1 MNRLERLT
9 GILLLLQARPCTS
22 DEIARHY
29 EVSKRTVLRDVQA
42 LSEMGVPIIAR
53 EGVGGGY
60 SLPAD
65 FKLAPMPFTTHEAFL
80 LLFALQSLDG
90 LSGSPF
96 VGARATLAAKLRSA
110 LPGVPQG
117 EARQLLS
124 AIANP
129 RRAPRKDVRYL
140 EPLLQAVSARTWVRL
155 TYRSVRRTSTQ
166 IVFPYRIEAEEGLWL
181 LEAFSREHE
190 EYRRYRIDRLEAVEP
205 LPGWDETAPA
215 PTPYDHV
222 DHPIVRASVTRRGF
236 ALLDGHPDLA
246 EHLKLLPDGTAEVEF
261 RCPPSELGYY
271 ARVLAPFAED
281 VEVMEPA
288 ALRERLEAI
297 GRQLA
302 HRYGKR

>member
-9 GILLLLQARPCTS
+9 GILLLLQARPRTS

-42 LSEMGVPIIAR
+42 LCEMGVPIIAR

-60 SLPAD
+60 AVPDD

-90 LSGSPF
+90 LAGSPF
-96 VGARATLAAKLRSA
+96 AGARATLAAKLRSA
-110 LPGVPQG
+110 LPGVPQD

-124 AIANP
+124 AITSP
-129 RRAPRKDVRYL
+129 RQAPRKDVRYL

-166 IVFPYRIEAEEGLWL
+166 IVFPHRIEAEEGLWL

-190 EYRRYRIDRLEAVEP
+190 EYRRYRIDRIEALES
-205 LPGWDETAPA
+205 LPDWAEVAPA
-215 PTPYDHV
+215 PTAYDHADYPLIEV
-222 DHPIVRASVTRRGF
+222 TVTRRGV
-236 ALLDGHPDLA
+236 ARLDGKPDLA
-246 EHLKLLPDGTAEVEF
+246 AHLTVLSDGSGRLAF
-261 RCPPSELGYY
+261 RCPPSELDYY
-271 ARVLAPFAED
+271 ARLLATIGND
-281 VEVMEPA
+281 VDVQAPG
-288 ALRERLEAI
+288 ALRDKLLDM
-297 GRQLA
+297 GKQLVQ
-302 HRYGKR
+302 RYAKR

>member
-9 GILLLLQARPCTS
+9 GILLLLQERPRTS

-60 SLPAD
+60 SLPD
-65 FKLAPMPFTTHEAFL
+65 DYKLAPMPLTTHEVFL
-80 LLFALQSLDG
+80 LLFALQTTDG
-90 LSGSPF
+90 LAGTAF
-96 VGARATLAAKLRSA
+96 AGARATLTAKLRAA
-110 LPGVPQG
+110 LPELPQAEADHLLGAITPARRVAAKKVPF
-117 EARQLLS
+117 
-124 AIANP
+124 
-129 RRAPRKDVRYL
+129 L
-140 EPLLQAVSARTWVRL
+140 EPLLHAVGARHWLRI
-155 TYRSVRRTSTQ
+155 TYRSVRRISVQ
-166 IVFPYRIEAEEGLWL
+166 IVLPQRVEVEDGLWL

-222 DHPIVRASVTRRGF
+222 DHPVVRASTTRRGF

-246 EHLKLLPDGTAEVEF
+246 EHLTLLPDGTADLEF

-271 ARVLAPFAED
+271 ARLLAPFAED
-281 VEVMEPA
+281 VEVTEPA

-302 HRYGKR
+302 RRYGKR